1 MSLAKGSVFL
11 SFFGKLGSHAKHSAV
26 VSFFQKSGVFAEH
39 SIILST
45 LKKLPGK
52 EDLEKG
58 FIRSGIN
65 GRIRSR
71 NQALE
76 SFRIRNQSFLKTS
89 AFASWLDTVKFL
101 GFPVLY
107 FVIDYVLRNYV
118 QIDILSSY
126 WDEVILIT
134 GFCFGFFRLIFQSE
148 GAYNRTTPLG
158 IPVLLFIMFYTA
170 LMLMNSPDTAI
181 GIEGLRA
188 VTQYMLWYFVALF
201 LIGKDR
207 DLNRVYD
214 WFLIMGSAFALHGI
228 YQFVMNVP
236 MPEHWVDMAEK
247 GVRTRSFSI
256 IGSPNILGSVM
267 TLLIPMSLALFFE
280 EKKTFKKL
288 VYLGMT
294 GFMGLCLIF
303 TQSRGAWIGFGV
315 AILAFFLIYDRRYIL
330 PAIAAGLL
338 VFIMVP
344 QVYDRIVYMLSE
356 EYILS
361 SMTGGRLVR
370 WQTGMN
376 MLKQNLW
383 LGTGIG
389 RFGGAVAMNHKDLF
403 PDTFYMDNYYLKT
416 AVEGG
421 IFAFLA
427 FAALMISVL
436 RWSFGALTA
445 CKSQRKKT
453 MIVGMLSGLIGIVVH
468 NFFENVFEVPAM
480 VTYFW
485 IVAAMIVYAGF
496 GKTKEEAP
504 KGKENG

>member
-1 MSLAKGSVFL
+1 MELAKTYEPKEVEDKLYKRWMENGYFHAKIDPNKTPYTIVIPPPNITGQLHMGHALDNTLQDILIRMKRMQGYSALWLPGTDHASIATEARIVEKLKEEGVTKEDLGREKFL
-11 SFFGKLGSHAKHSAV
+11 ERAWEWKKQYGGRIVSQLKKLGSSCDWERER
-26 VSFFQKSGVFAEH
+26 F
-39 SIILST
+39 T
-45 LKKLPGK
+45 M
-52 EDLEKG
+52 D
-58 FIRSGIN
+58 
-65 GRIRSR
+65 
-71 NQALE
+71 
-76 SFRIRNQSFLKTS
+76 
-89 AFASWLDTVKFL
+89 
-101 GFPVLY
+101 
-107 FVIDYVLRNYV
+107 
-118 QIDILSSY
+118 
-126 WDEVILIT
+126 
-134 GFCFGFFRLIFQSE
+134 
-148 GAYNRTTPLG
+148 
-158 IPVLLFIMFYTA
+158 
-170 LMLMNSPDTAI
+170 
-181 GIEGLRA
+181 EGLSKA
-188 VTQYMLWYFVALF
+188 VTEVFVRL
-201 LIGKDR
+201 
-207 DLNRVYD
+207 Y
-214 WFLIMGSAFALHGI
+214 
-228 YQFVMNVP
+228 
-236 MPEHWVDMAEK
+236 EK